1 MYLGIDI
8 GTSGV
13 KVVLTDNG
21 SNIIGSETSDL
32 KVVRE
37 NIGWSEQEPNDW
49 WKATNEAIFKI
60 KNKNN
65 GRLS

>member
-32 KVVRE
+32 KVVRKILDGQSRNQMTGGRPLMKQYLKLRT
-37 NIGWSEQEPNDW
+37 NILKS
-49 WKATNEAIFKI
+49 
-60 KNKNN
+60 
-65 GRLS
+65 

>member
-37 NIGWSEQEPNDW
+37 NIG
-49 WKATNEAIFKI
+49 
-60 KNKNN
+60 
-65 GRLS
+65 LS